1 MNVLTKM
8 FNSLSGLLPVRR
20 NTSVEDLRVSAL
32 STSGEIVTDST
43 ALALS
48 TVWACV
54 NLISGTISSLP
65 LMVYRTNADGSRV
78 VAKEHPLYRLLH
90 DSPNYD
96 QTALDFWDF
105 IAASIELRGNGFAQ
119 IVRSGGRIVSL
130 DPINPSRMH
139 VSRLLSGEL
148 QYSWSSNGK
157 SFVSNDR
164 DILHIRGF
172 GGDPLGGMS
181 TLRFARNTF
190 GLAQSAERFASD
202 MFVNGL
208 RPTGVLKFK
217 PWLTAEQREIAKKEM
232 ADKIGSGNGGK
243 PLILEGETD
252 WQQLTIS
259 PEDAQMLETRGL
271 SVEEVCRFF
280 GVPPHMIGHTTKTTS
295 FGAGIESQTLGFQ
308 KFTLRRRFKRI
319 EQAVE
324 KQLLSPTDRAAGI
337 VVEFNQEGLLRG
349 DSKGRS
355 AFYQVMTAI
364 GAMTINEVRRLEN
377 LPPVEGGDVP
387 RIQMQNVPITD
398 SDSNLLG
405 HNGGPPLED

>member
-65 LMVYRTNADGSRV
+65 LMVYRTNPDGSRV

-105 IAASIELRGNGFAQ
+105 IAASIELRGNGFAK

-130 DPINPSRMH
+130 DPINPSRMQ
-139 VSRLLSGEL
+139 VRRLLSGEL

-324 KQLLSPTDRAAGI
+324 KQLLLPSDRAAGI